1 MLGHVLA
8 YLRNYFPIRKW
19 FGTYVIKDGS
29 FELSEIQNG
38 QYFRVIGSVFN
49 DGVHKYPAS
58 GLTDEVFTGAVWALA
73 VPKDL
78 LDLSAEIEEWQ
89 TKNGAKASGLYQSE
103 SFGGYSYTLKSDAE
117 GFGASWQSAFASRLN
132 RWRKI

>member
-29 FELSEIQNG
+29 FELSELQNG

-49 DGVHKYPAS
+49 DGVYKYPAS